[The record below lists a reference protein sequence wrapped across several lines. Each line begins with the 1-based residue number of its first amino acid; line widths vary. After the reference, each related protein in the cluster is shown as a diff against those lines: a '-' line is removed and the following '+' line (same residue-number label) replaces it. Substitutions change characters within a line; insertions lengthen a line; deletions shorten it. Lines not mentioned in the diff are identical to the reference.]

1 MDRIACETETALRK
15 LGFPDIWQEGDLSIP
30 EIIAAAAYHS
40 ARSAGVVAL
49 AVGTTG
55 GASARLL
62 ARYRPPVPIY
72 AFTSSDAVARQLSMI
87 YGVIPI
93 ISPVMESTDKMLH
106 EMEVALVDSGRVKP
120 GDNIVFVAGQPVG
133 LRGSTN
139 MLKLHR
145 VTGTSA

>member
-1 MDRIACETETALRK
+1 MHRIACETETALRQ
-15 LGFPDIWQEGDLSIP
+15 LGFPDIWSEGDLEIP

-49 AVGTTG
+49 AVGTTS

-72 AFTSSDAVARQLSMI
+72 AFTSSEAVARQLSMI
-87 YGVIPI
+87 YGVDPI
-93 ISPVMESTDKMLH
+93 ITSVMDSTDHMLQ
-106 EMEVALVDSGRVKP
+106 EMERALIESGRVRP

-145 VTGTSA
+145 VTGMPA

>member
-1 MDRIACETETALRK
+1 MARIAGETEASLHGK
-15 LGFPDIWQEGDLSIP
+15 GFADAGNIDERAIPDL
-30 EIIAAAAYHS
+30 IADAAYHC

-49 AVGTTG
+49 AVGTTS

-72 AFTSSDAVARQLSMI
+72 AFTSSEMVARQLTII
-87 YGVIPI
+87 YGVSAIV
-93 ISPVMESTDKMLH
+93 SPVMSSTDQMLH
-106 EMEVALVDSGRVKP
+106 EMERVLIESGRVRP

-145 VTGTSA
+145 VGSMRS